1 MGSLILYVAHMLH
14 FSFSFLKPMI
24 ASELEPSEFEPHH
37 LNCRN
42 QNRDFFAANTRT
54 PELATKSR

>member
-1 MGSLILYVAHMLH
+1 MLH

-24 ASELEPSEFEPHH
+24 ASVLEPSEFEPHH

-42 QNRDFFAANTRT
+42 QNCDFFAANTL
-54 PELATKSR
+54 ELAAKSR